1 WSERPYKKTE
11 KNKKLNIMKK
21 LLKIIIILLVTIP
34 TIQAQKINILK
45 ASDTVNTKN
54 IIVPDYALNESFNI
68 DDQKLAI
75 IKGKQLISAHKT
87 LEYENFH
94 SYTRET
100 TKTLVYE
107 KGKKIFPETTISDS
121 EKSLAW
127 ITMII
132 VIILYGVFMYIIN
145 ICDETLDAAA
155 FAAFAAV
162 FALAVAF
169 DAAVALAALAAFA
182 ALSVADFAAYVAADY
197 IYVKKVFLYTYVS
210 VTIIGLTIV
219 AYYFTPLFL
228 VMSVF
233 GMLGGY
239 FVHRIV
245 PKK

>member
-1 WSERPYKKTE
+1 
-11 KNKKLNIMKK
+11 MKK

-54 IIVPDYALNESFNI
+54 IIVSDYAFNESFNI

-182 ALSVADFAAYVAADY
+182 ALSVADFAAFVAAAADDT
-197 IYVKKVFLYTYVS
+197 YVKKVFLYTYVS